1 MRSKTKKQN
10 SYTMIKK
17 ILVLLLMIA
26 ALPSF
31 GQDQPTTPVQIQKS
45 NQKVKIGG
53 KFYYVHIVQKGETLY
68 SISKA
73 YGVSQAD
80 IAAENPDI
88 FQGLKVDQALKI
100 PAAII
105 RESDLRGVTEDN
117 DFIYHIVKKGETLS
131 AISRLYQVPVEVLM
145 KNNADVENGL
155 EESQVVVIP
164 KSALPKAERMKDSL
178 KKEIG
183 TLPSD
188 TSDIVAGAYLYH
200 KVKAKETF
208 YSLSKRYTIPLDT
221 LIALNPTTD
230 GVLKLD
236 FSLRV
241 PLRFVHEAVTST
253 DTILKTVTS
262 EVVASPCNC
271 EIGPNE
277 MKKDTVHLA
286 LILPF
291 NANKVDLIDSLS
303 IGNPNVSAA
312 TEQQNFMNFYQGA
325 LMALEVLKDTG
336 YKMDLQVLDSKRDPL
351 RVREQ
356 VKRLSQST
364 ELIIGPVYSNEIKP
378 VAEYAQKRQI
388 YMVSPLAA
396 IPNMVAKNPYLIQ
409 IRPSYLDQVNA
420 LADYVSNRKDCN
432 VVLLYEA
439 GKDSSDIVKLLR
451 EKLSARFTDRNLGD
465 SIIKTFHQ
473 MAYHTGQPF
482 ESVVD
487 KFSKMFSISMINLV
501 VVPSDNEAFVSDLLS
516 KLNNMK
522 VVYNTPIE
530 LYGMPSWQRFE
541 SVDIN
546 SYYTLG
552 LRYISPY
559 FVDYSSP
566 LVKKFVKLYRNQFD
580 AEPNQ
585 FAFQGFDVIY
595 YFVPT
600 LSKYGKSIE
609 QCIPCDHEMLIQS
622 AYQFKRVSP
631 EGGFENC
638 GVFKVRYT
646 PEYEIITE

>member
-1 MRSKTKKQN
+1 
-10 SYTMIKK
+10 MIKK
-17 ILVLLLMIA
+17 ILVLLLMVA

-31 GQDQPTTPVQIQKS
+31 GQDKPTTPVQIQKS

-53 KFYYVHIVQKGETLY
+53 KFYFVHIVQKGETLF

-100 PAAII
+100 PASII
-105 RESDLRGVTEDN
+105 RESDLRGVTEDD

-131 AISRLYQVPVEVLM
+131 AISRLYQVPIEVLM
-145 KNNADVENGL
+145 KNNVEVENGL
-155 EESQVVVIP
+155 QESQVVVIP
-164 KSALPKAERMKDSL
+164 KSALPKVERMKDSL
-178 KKEIG
+178 KKVIG

-188 TSDIVAGAYLYH
+188 TSDIVAGEFLYH

-230 GVLKLD
+230 GILKLD

-241 PLRFVHEAVTST
+241 PLRFIHEAPTST
-253 DTILKTVTS
+253 SIVIKDTTG
-262 EVVASPCNC
+262 EEFASPCNC
-271 EIGPNE
+271 EIGTNA

-291 NANKVDLIDSLS
+291 NARKVDIVDSMS
-303 IGNPNVSAA
+303 SGNPEVKVES
-312 TEQQNFMNFYQGA
+312 EQQNFMNFYQGA

-388 YMVSPLAA
+388 YMVSPLSP
-396 IPNMVAKNPYLIQ
+396 ISSMVAKNPYLIQ
-409 IRPSYLDQVNA
+409 IRPTYIDQINA
-420 LADYVSNRKDCN
+420 LADYVSNRKDGN

-439 GKDSSDIVKLLR
+439 GKDSSDLVKLLR

-465 SIIKTFHQ
+465 SIIKTFHL

-487 KFSKMFSISMINLV
+487 TFSKMFSISMKNLV

-522 VVYNTPIE
+522 IVYNTPIE

-546 SYYTLG
+546 NYYALG

-585 FAFQGFDVIY
+585 FAFQGFDVVY

-600 LSKYGKSIE
+600 LAKYGKSFE
-609 QCIPCDHEMLIQS
+609 QCLPCYHEELIQS
-622 AYQFKRVSP
+622 AYQFRRISP
-631 EGGFENC
+631 EGGFENS

-646 PEYEIITE
+646 PEYEIINE

>member
-1 MRSKTKKQN
+1 
-10 SYTMIKK
+10 MIKK
-17 ILVLLLMIA
+17 FLVLLLMVA
-26 ALPSF
+26 TLSAT
-31 GQDQPTTPVQIQKS
+31 GQDLPTTPVQVQKS

-53 KFYYVHIVQKGETLY
+53 KFYFVHIVQKGETLF

-100 PAAII
+100 PASII
-105 RESDLRGVTEDN
+105 RESDLKGVTEDD
-117 DFIYHIVKKGETLS
+117 DFIYHIVTKGETLS
-131 AISRLYQVPVEVLM
+131 AISRLYQVPVEVLI
-145 KNNADVENGL
+145 KNNVDIEKGL
-155 EESQVVVIP
+155 QESQVVVIP
-164 KSALPKAERMKDSL
+164 KSALPRVERMKDSL
-178 KKEIG
+178 KKVTG
-183 TLPSD
+183 SLPSD
-188 TSDIVAGAYLYH
+188 TSDVIAGEFLYH

-221 LIALNPTTD
+221 LIALNPTAE
-230 GVLKLD
+230 GVLKVD

-241 PLRFVHEAVTST
+241 PLRFIHEMEMPASK
-253 DTILKTVTS
+253 DTIAES
-262 EVVASPCNC
+262 QIGEEVAKPCNC
-271 EIGPNE
+271 EIE
-277 MKKDTVHLA
+277 STESKKDTVHLA

-291 NANKVDLIDSLS
+291 NARNVNYIDSLS
-303 IGNPNVSAA
+303 KVGNSSDIK
-312 TEQQNFMNFYQGA
+312 TTGEQQNFMNFYQGT
-325 LMALEVLKDTG
+325 LLALEMLKDTG
-336 YKMDLQVLDSKRDPL
+336 YKVDLQVLDSKRDPM
-351 RVREQ
+351 RIREQ
-356 VKRLSQST
+356 VKRLSLST
-364 ELIIGPVYSNEIKP
+364 KLIIGPVYNNEIKP
-378 VAEYAQKRQI
+378 VAEYAQKRGI

-396 IPNMVAKNPYLIQ
+396 IPNMIAKNPYLIQ
-409 IRPSYLDQVNA
+409 IRPSYIDQVNA
-420 LADYVSNRKDCN
+420 LADYVSNRKDGN

-439 GKDSSDIVKLLR
+439 GKDSSDLVKLLR
-451 EKLSARFTDRNLGD
+451 EKLSARFTERNVGD

-487 KFSKMFSISMINLV
+487 TFSTMFSIAMNNLV
-501 VVPSDNEAFVSDLLS
+501 VVPSDNEAFVADLLS

-541 SVDIN
+541 SIDIN

-566 LVKKFVKLYRNQFD
+566 LVKKFVKLFREQFHT
-580 AEPNQ
+580 EPNQ
-585 FAFQGFDVIY
+585 FAFQGFDVVY
-595 YFVPT
+595 YFAPS
-600 LSKYGKSIE
+600 LEKYGNSFE
-609 QCIPCDHEMLIQS
+609 RCLPCDHEMLIQS
-622 AYQFKRVSP
+622 AYHFKKVST
-631 EGGFENC
+631 EGGFENS

>member
-1 MRSKTKKQN
+1 
-10 SYTMIKK
+10 MIKK
-17 ILVLLLMIA
+17 ILVLLLMVA

-88 FQGLKVDQALKI
+88 YQGLKVDQALKI

-145 KNNADVENGL
+145 KNNAEVENGL
-155 EESQVVVIP
+155 QESQVVVIP

-188 TSDIVAGAYLYH
+188 TSDIVAGKFLYH
-200 KVKAKETF
+200 RVKANETF

-241 PLRFVHEAVTST
+241 PLRFIHEALTST
-253 DTILKTVTS
+253 DTIVKTATGK
-262 EVVASPCNC
+262 ELASPCNC

-291 NANKVDLIDSLS
+291 NANKVDLVDSLS
-303 IGNPNVSAA
+303 NGNPNVTSA

-336 YKMDLQVLDSKRDPL
+336 YKMDLQVLDSRRDPT
-351 RVREQ
+351 RAKEQ

-396 IPNMVAKNPYLIQ
+396 VPNMVAKNPYLIQ
-409 IRPSYLDQVNA
+409 IRPSYIDQVNA
-420 LADYVSNRKDCN
+420 LADYVSTRKDCN

-487 KFSKMFSISMINLV
+487 TFSKMFSISMINLV

-566 LVKKFVKLYRNQFD
+566 LVKKFVKLYRNQFH

-622 AYQFKRVSP
+622 AYKFKRVSP
-631 EGGFENC
+631 EGGFENS